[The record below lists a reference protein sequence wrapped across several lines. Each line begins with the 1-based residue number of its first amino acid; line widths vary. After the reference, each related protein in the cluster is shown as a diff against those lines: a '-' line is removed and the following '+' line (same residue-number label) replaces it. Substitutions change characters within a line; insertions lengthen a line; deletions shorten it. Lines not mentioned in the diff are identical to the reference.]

1 MRILGAMARK
11 VFLLLALLSV
21 TLTVNAQCTWYTIT
35 VTDGVGAPDVTWE
48 LIDAMGV
55 TWASGNAPWDEDICL
70 PDGCYTLLMYDSSSD
85 GWDDIDW
92 FIEDWT
98 GDFDW
103 DTNLPNGP
111 HGTDTFVLGDAQPCD
126 PANGGGCPP
135 GTTSLQFIVTNGSAP
150 AQVSWDFTWNGT
162 LLQGGGAGYNDTLCL
177 GEGCYV
183 LYMMDAAANGWNGAT
198 YTLKYFGGAVLYSG
212 TLSTGSLDSALIS
225 IGGTTC
231 SWNGGGG
238 PGPDPGGSC
247 STVLNSGDP
256 SGDCPNVMCVCDP
269 FTFPITP
276 SGFGS
281 IDEIPGPGSISNP
294 AFGGGIPPPPWGGTD
309 YGCLYAGELNS
320 SWMLFTIGASG
331 SLGFS
336 FGAGGQ
342 QVGYY
347 DWAMWAYSG
356 PATCSAIANN
366 TLPPVRCVWDAVPW
380 GGAGLANTL
389 PPGGDP
395 GNYAPELPVIA
406 GQQFIICMSN
416 WSYVTANVTLDFFGT
431 ATISCTPVLPI
442 ELIDFTAT
450 CASDGVLV
458 RWNTATERNNDL
470 FTVERSLDASIWAP
484 IGELTGAGN
493 SQYMT
498 HYEYRD
504 TEPVAAVRYYRLRQ
518 TDFDGTSTHSSLVA
532 VTPCTVKEVVRQWLM
547 DASGRGCGTW
557 PVDPGSIA
565 TGIYQLRTE
574 FIDGSSTTKN
584 VFIMAP

>member
-1 MRILGAMARK
+1 MRILGPIARK
-11 VFLLLALLSV
+11 VFLMLFLSSI
-21 TLTVNAQCTWYTIT
+21 TFSVNAQCTWYTIT

-48 LIDAMGV
+48 LIDEMGV
-55 TWASGNAPWDEDICL
+55 AWTSGNAPWEEDICL
-70 PDGCYTLLMYDSSSD
+70 PDGCYTLLMYDSNSD
-85 GWDDIDW
+85 GWDDINW
-92 FIEDWT
+92 FIEDWI
-98 GDFDW
+98 GEFDW
-103 DTNLPNGP
+103 DTNLPDGP
-111 HGTDTFVLGDAQPCD
+111 HGTDTFVLGDGQPCD
-126 PANGGGCPP
+126 PANGGACPP
-135 GTTSLQFIVTNGSAP
+135 GTTMLQLIVTNGTAP

-162 LLQGGGAGYNDTLCL
+162 VVQSGGAGYNDTLCL
-177 GEGCYV
+177 GDGCYV
-183 LYMMDAAANGWNGAT
+183 LYMVDAAANGWNGAT
-198 YTLKYFGGAVLYSG
+198 YSLAEFGGAVLYSG
-212 TLSTGSLDSALIS
+212 TLSAGGADSVLIS
-225 IGGTTC
+225 IGGATC
-231 SWNGGGG
+231 SWGGGGG
-238 PGPDPGGSC
+238 PGPGPGGGC
-247 STVLNSGDP
+247 GTVVNNGQPGS
-256 SGDCPNVMCVCDP
+256 DCPAVICVCDP

-276 SGFGS
+276 NGFGS

-320 SWMLFTIGASG
+320 SWILFTVGTSG
-331 SLGFS
+331 NLGFS

-347 DWAMWAYSG
+347 DWAMWAYAG
-356 PATCSAIANN
+356 PATCSAIMGN

-431 ATISCTPVLPI
+431 ATISCVPVLPI
-442 ELIDFTAT
+442 ELIDFAAT
-450 CASDGVLV
+450 CEGDAVLV

-470 FTVERSLDASIWAP
+470 FTVERSVDASIWAP
-484 IGELTGAGN
+484 IEQLPGAGN

-498 HYEYRD
+498 HYEIRD
-504 TEPVAAVRYYRLRQ
+504 MEPGVTVRYYRLRQ
-518 TDFDGTSTHSSLVA
+518 TDFDGTSTYSSVVA
-532 VTPCTVKEVVRQWLM
+532 VPFCGEKEVVRQWLM
-547 DASGRGCGTW
+547 DASGRACGTW
-557 PVDPGSIA
+557 PIEPGTIA

-574 FIDGSSTTKN
+574 FMDGSSSTRN

>member
-1 MRILGAMARK
+1 
-11 VFLLLALLSV
+11 
-21 TLTVNAQCTWYTIT
+21 
-35 VTDGVGAPDVTWE
+35 
-48 LIDAMGV
+48 
-55 TWASGNAPWDEDICL
+55 
-70 PDGCYTLLMYDSSSD
+70 
-85 GWDDIDW
+85 
-92 FIEDWT
+92 
-98 GDFDW
+98 
-103 DTNLPNGP
+103 
-111 HGTDTFVLGDAQPCD
+111 
-126 PANGGGCPP
+126 
-135 GTTSLQFIVTNGSAP
+135 
-150 AQVSWDFTWNGT
+150 
-162 LLQGGGAGYNDTLCL
+162 
-177 GEGCYV
+177 
-183 LYMMDAAANGWNGAT
+183 
-198 YTLKYFGGAVLYSG
+198 
-212 TLSTGSLDSALIS
+212 
-225 IGGTTC
+225 
-231 SWNGGGG
+231 
-238 PGPDPGGSC
+238 
-247 STVLNSGDP
+247 
-256 SGDCPNVMCVCDP
+256 MCVCDP

-380 GGAGLANTL
+380 GGAGLANVL

-431 ATISCTPVLPI
+431 ATISCTPILPI
-442 ELIDFTAT
+442 ELIDFAAV
-450 CASDGVLV
+450 CEVDGVRV
-458 RWNTATERNNDL
+458 NWNTASELNNDM
-470 FTVERSLDASIWAP
+470 FTIERSLETRMWVP
-484 IGELTGAGN
+484 IGELPGAGN

-498 HYEYRD
+498 HYEFRD
-504 TEPVAAVRYYRLRQ
+504 ATPPATVGYYRLRQ
-518 TDFDGTSTHSSLVA
+518 TDFDGLSTYSPVVA
-532 VTPCTVKEVVRQWLM
+532 VPACTAKEVVSQWLM
-547 DASGRGCGTW
+547 DPSGRACGTW

-565 TGIYQLRTE
+565 TGTYLLRTE
-574 FIDGSSTTKN
+574 FKNGSSTTKK
-584 VFIMAP
+584 VYITAP